1 MTQDP
6 AADAAIRA
14 TLAAYNTA
22 LNGGRTEA
30 VLPLYDGDGI
40 FMAPFSASFVGLA
53 AVRQAYDRVF
63 AELAFDVVFTVA
75 EVVQVSPDW
84 AFARTGSAGT
94 TLHHSTGRTTAEA
107 NQELF
112 VLHKGDDNA
121 WKIARYSFSPTS
133 PPAA

>member
-14 TLAAYNTA
+14 TLAAYNAA

-112 VLHKGDDNA
+112 VLHKGDDDA